1 MIYLNAIIKSKPEK
15 LDEVKTM
22 LSNLV
27 PLSRQEVA
35 CIQYDL
41 HQDIKDPS
49 IFFFYEIWKDEQSL
63 TLHHSQT
70 YIIAFG
76 ANIKTLVTEPIII
89 YQGHLI

>member
-27 PLSRQEVA
+27 PLSGQEAA

-49 IFFFYEIWKDEQSL
+49 IFFF
-63 TLHHSQT
+63 
-70 YIIAFG
+70 
-76 ANIKTLVTEPIII
+76 
-89 YQGHLI
+89 